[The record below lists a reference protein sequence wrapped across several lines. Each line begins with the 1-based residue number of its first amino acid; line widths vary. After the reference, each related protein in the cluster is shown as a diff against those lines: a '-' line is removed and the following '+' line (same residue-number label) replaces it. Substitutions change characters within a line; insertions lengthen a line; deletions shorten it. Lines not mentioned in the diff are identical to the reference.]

1 MFRGG
6 ASRQTAYALGGP
18 CSSPG
23 SLCLGTKAVSGVRD
37 YPRSTGCSDLKLLVS
52 LRMGQAHMQ
61 IYVVAAREGRV
72 RGGKMGTGA
81 PERRQ
86 VSQSQSKTGVT

>member
-6 ASRQTAYALGGP
+6 ASRQTAYALWGP

-37 YPRSTGCSDLKLLVS
+37 YPRSTGCSDLKNTPGLLED
-52 LRMGQAHMQ
+52 GA
-61 IYVVAAREGRV
+61 
-72 RGGKMGTGA
+72 GTYADICG
-81 PERRQ
+81 
-86 VSQSQSKTGVT
+86 SG